1 MSALGMNGAFA
12 MMQARLSQDL
22 PPEDRMGTSERA
34 CRRQARDAE
43 WKFRVSKGYETDAFW
58 NRVKFNM
65 THKD

>member
-1 MSALGMNGAFA
+1 M
-12 MMQARLSQDL
+12 D
-22 PPEDRMGTSERA
+22 TSERA

-43 WKFRVSKGYETDAFW
+43 WKFRVSKGYEKDTFW

>member
-1 MSALGMNGAFA
+1 
-12 MMQARLSQDL
+12 
-22 PPEDRMGTSERA
+22 MGTSERA

-43 WKFRVSKGYETDAFW
+43 WKFRVSKGYEKDTFW

>member
-1 MSALGMNGAFA
+1 MNGAFA
-12 MMQARLSQDL
+12 MMQARLSQEL

-43 WKFRVSKGYETDAFW
+43 WKFRVSKGYEKDTFW